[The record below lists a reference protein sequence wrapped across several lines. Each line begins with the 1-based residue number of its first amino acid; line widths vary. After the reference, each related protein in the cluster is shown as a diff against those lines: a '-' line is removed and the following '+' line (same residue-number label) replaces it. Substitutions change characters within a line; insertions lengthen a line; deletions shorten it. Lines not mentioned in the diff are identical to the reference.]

1 MPRQC
6 AHWLAMTTIFEGAA
20 KFGIR
25 NFGIHLGVFMK
36 KKELLEVRRIWKSW
50 QAVEALSEEE
60 RFVLEILADKKGK
73 KYVRIEDAF
82 DVSTR
87 TAYRYIY
94 AVIGKLQNFLAKNE
108 V

>member
-1 MPRQC
+1 M
-6 AHWLAMTTIFEGAA
+6 E
-20 KFGIR
+20 
-25 NFGIHLGVFMK
+25 